1 MWKRLIALA
10 LATLTLCSLFV
21 GCGTGGIKEDPYV
34 QPNFD
39 LSEKITISWM
49 IPTQQGLA
57 LSETPMFKAIE
68 EKLNIEI
75 ELIEMPVAQFEEK
88 KKLNIASKDLPDMMS
103 WTKGSE
109 ANEYGPLGAFVEL
122 SRYLEYMPSLQ
133 EKINTAISESENV
146 RYAVY
151 NADNKMYMTPHYL
164 VDPIPIF
171 DFSYVKSEFD
181 ALGYTELNTWDDV
194 YNALKAWKAQNP
206 DQYPLGFRNHGTLKE
221 TLRLFVESFT
231 GARATTL
238 DYTGYDYDINQFV
251 FALDVDGYKDAVAY
265 FAKLYTE
272 GLVHPDYTIMDE
284 QMLKTRIKRGKIVM
298 IADYIGGW
306 TGIPSIMRDVDHK
319 LYPLAT
325 PKAEGQDVVIGR
337 EIPVFDSSVGTVLN
351 HNITSDPVKLGR
363 CLLFLDYL
371 YSSEFFEIQWHNPD
385 VTVQN
390 ADGSYT
396 YKDVVYDLE
405 GDYGL
410 MKDTYFP
417 WSMAANFQDA
427 MEERP
432 TIGSPYQ
439 IYRDTYLRGEESKDK
454 YKPFPV
460 VPLTLEEQQAVN
472 KAVASITD
480 RFNAAISEFV
490 EGKRSMDEWDEF
502 SESLKKAGGDE
513 LIRIYNEALKRMTE

>member
-1 MWKRLIALA
+1 M
-10 LATLTLCSLFV
+10 
-21 GCGTGGIKEDPYV
+21 
-34 QPNFD
+34 
-39 LSEKITISWM
+39 
-49 IPTQQGLA
+49 
-57 LSETPMFKAIE
+57 
-68 EKLNIEI
+68 
-75 ELIEMPVAQFEEK
+75 
-88 KKLNIASKDLPDMMS
+88 
-103 WTKGSE
+103 
-109 ANEYGPLGAFVEL
+109 
-122 SRYLEYMPSLQ
+122 
-133 EKINTAISESENV
+133 
-146 RYAVY
+146 
-151 NADNKMYMTPHYL
+151 
-164 VDPIPIF
+164 
-171 DFSYVKSEFD
+171 
-181 ALGYTELNTWDDV
+181 
-194 YNALKAWKAQNP
+194 
-206 DQYPLGFRNHGTLKE
+206 
-221 TLRLFVESFT
+221 
-231 GARATTL
+231 
-238 DYTGYDYDINQFV
+238 
-251 FALDVDGYKDAVAY
+251 
-265 FAKLYTE
+265 
-272 GLVHPDYTIMDE
+272 
-284 QMLKTRIKRGKIVM
+284 
-298 IADYIGGW
+298 
-306 TGIPSIMRDVDHK
+306 
-319 LYPLAT
+319 
-325 PKAEGQDVVIGR
+325 
-337 EIPVFDSSVGTVLN
+337 
-351 HNITSDPVKLGR
+351 KLGR

-371 YSSEFFEIQWHNPD
+371 YSSEFFEIQWRNPD

-502 SESLKKAGGDE
+502 SESLKKAGGNE